1 MSFDFNVIFQGFTAD
16 AYKLM
21 IKMHKLI
28 NASFDKQITILWE
41 SRRLS
46 HPTCISPL
54 DWVFIKKLLDESKD
68 ENENCID
75 SFKNKSGF
83 HQNFDY
89 LFENSH
95 TDVEDRSKF
104 FQSNPSDD
112 DDIKIISLASQVSF
126 FG

>member
-1 MSFDFNVIFQGFTAD
+1 
-16 AYKLM
+16 
-21 IKMHKLI
+21 
-28 NASFDKQITILWE
+28 
-41 SRRLS
+41 
-46 HPTCISPL
+46 
-54 DWVFIKKLLDESKD
+54 LDESKD

-83 HQNFDY
+83 HQNFNY

-104 FQSNPSDD
+104 FQSNPSYD

-126 FG
+126 FGQNLLYCFSLTL